1 MPRNLRRWL
10 FTLEICD
17 VLLLGVPQH
26 QDPLL
31 ATDFRTSGP
40 AALVQQLRQRRRAR
54 RRLRGPASEDER
66 TQKEAQRRVCG
77 SAPIRGTAVFEQK
90 WRLWGLGR
98 AAAAE
103 GTSGSS
109 ASRRSPSQL
118 PAFTPLPL
126 PVGLSQAPSA
136 CRHFCSSSS
145 VMPSVTVRHR
155 QYSTCHSEPKGAW
168 IACALEKR
176 RTEEGTPQSALAHDP
191 VHPVSKVHCPTRV
204 TKDS

>member
-1 MPRNLRRWL
+1 MARVKERRGAKRRKKRERSEAPRHERQS
-10 FTLEICD
+10 D
-17 VLLLGVPQH
+17 KKSV
-26 QDPLL
+26 QDESWQLQ
-31 ATDFRTSGP
+31 
-40 AALVQQLRQRRRAR
+40 AAA
-54 RRLRGPASEDER
+54 
-66 TQKEAQRRVCG
+66 G
-77 SAPIRGTAVFEQK
+77 S

-109 ASRRSPSQL
+109 ASRRSPSQP
-118 PAFTPLPL
+118 PAFTPL

-155 QYSTCHSEPKGAW
+155 QYSTCHSEPKGGW
-168 IACALEKR
+168 IACAPKKR